1 MPYKDPEKARERR
14 RRFYEENRDR
24 ILTRSREW
32 RAANLDRA
40 RARARAYK
48 AANREARRAYE
59 ATDEAR
65 QLRLALIARSRK
77 KIREQ
82 ARANYRNNLDKKRA
96 QARGYY
102 SKQDREKRR
111 LYRLNSQKVKD
122 QERRRYEQ
130 ITEIRSRLGVTTR
143 VALVISSI
151 EQIRRE
157 IDRMSPRQDAP
168 PSKLAGAN
176 RINPGKGL
184 HPGGKP
190 SPSARV
196 REAQQLVVSEEF
208 GIAEDVVGESAPSA
222 RILARGVSNHGDM
235 QAFLEALALDVV
247 HGRVDHKTANFLLQ
261 TIRTRVGLWV
271 QAQTFGAKL
280 DIAPYREVDAKQ
292 LPSEATDSQ

>member
-1 MPYKDPEKARERR
+1 VPNRDPEK
-14 RRFYEENRDR
+14 
-24 ILTRSREW
+24 S
-32 RAANLDRA
+32 
-40 RARARAYK
+40 RAYSRLYREK
-48 AANREARRAYE
+48 NREACLERNRIYREKNRE
-59 ATDEAR
+59 AC
-65 QLRLALIARSRK
+65 L
-77 KIREQ
+77 EQ
-82 ARANYRNNLDKKRA
+82 GRIYRDKN
-96 QARGYY
+96 
-102 SKQDREKRR
+102 REKRR
-111 LYRLNSQKVKD
+111 ESNRATYRRWYEKNRHKDRERCRLYREKNLETLRLYREK
-122 QERRRYEQ
+122 RRDKRIDHHRARYDRLRDLSRSLGTTFRSAVVLLAIEKLKK
-130 ITEIRSRLGVTTR
+130 EIGL
-143 VALVISSI
+143 
-151 EQIRRE
+151 
-157 IDRMSPRQDAP
+157 MSPRQDAP

-176 RINPGKGL
+176 RTNLGKGL

-208 GIAEDVVGESAPSA
+208 GIAEDVIGESAPSA

-292 LPSEATDSQ
+292 IPSEATDSQ

>member
-1 MPYKDPEKARERR
+1 MAYADSEAGRQKKRESNRRYREKNPEKDLERLRRYRKKNPDKKREQDRRYRKKHPDRQRERQKVYR
-14 RRFYEENRDR
+14 AKNLEWMRAKEARLRAESRDR
-24 ILTRSREW
+24 IRESDRRYREKNPEKKRLYHEKNRERFREKIRDQNCRYHRRLRDISLSSGIKV
-32 RAANLDRA
+32 RAA
-40 RARARAYK
+40 
-48 AANREARRAYE
+48 AA
-59 ATDEAR
+59 
-65 QLRLALIARSRK
+65 LLAIEKLK
-77 KIREQ
+77 K
-82 ARANYRNNLDKKRA
+82 
-96 QARGYY
+96 
-102 SKQDREKRR
+102 
-111 LYRLNSQKVKD
+111 
-122 QERRRYEQ
+122 
-130 ITEIRSRLGVTTR
+130 
-143 VALVISSI
+143 
-151 EQIRRE
+151 E
-157 IDRMSPRQDAP
+157 IDRMSPRQDSP

-292 LPSEATDSQ
+292 IPSEATDSQ